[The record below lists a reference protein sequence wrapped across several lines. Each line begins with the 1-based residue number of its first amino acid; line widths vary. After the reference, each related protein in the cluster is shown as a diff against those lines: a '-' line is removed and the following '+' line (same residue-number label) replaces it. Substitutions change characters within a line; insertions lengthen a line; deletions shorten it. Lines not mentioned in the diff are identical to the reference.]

1 VSPVSRRGL
10 LRGALVKGALG
21 AASTTALG
29 RALSVP
35 RAEAAQEEN
44 PLNAVLIVAPG
55 IRADYV
61 NEFDGEAPHDTPNLD
76 RLAGQSL
83 RFHRVWPDAVPA
95 LPVRRCLMTG
105 MRAFPFRDWRRT
117 PGLADAPG
125 FCPIYD
131 HQPLITE
138 VTEQGGVPT
147 AWVSDNPLLEGRRFG
162 AVRRTA
168 GLERGPEPPATIEGE
183 VLPALSR
190 QRRAVA
196 RTMRAGI
203 ELLPELRA
211 GAPFFLALDPF
222 DPQDAYY
229 APRTFVRPGAVEENG
244 FELGNRFV
252 EARFGDDEIGRVR
265 DRYSEVVAAVDD
277 GVGRVMSRLEDL
289 DLLGSTVV
297 FVVGDCGMALGEHG
311 FISRGGPTSHRRSHE
326 IVYMIRDPAGRRAGE
341 ESRYLA
347 STRDVP
353 TTLLSYL
360 GLVAPGKMDGED
372 LTSLLDD
379 EDTPERSHFTA
390 AVGTDMLVANRRWL
404 LLIDLVERKR
414 RLFDDEEEDEESY
427 VNVANDEP
435 GVVQALSILIGQDAG
450 GTVPDFGPEGS
461 QRPEPE
467 EDPKDKDGDGIPN
480 DEDPVDNDD
489 EADDDYKDRNY
500 VPPGCVVCG
509 TVLATGSRFCSSC
522 GAAMVR
528 KLVRDPGEPEHEA
541 EEAAHEH

>member
-1 VSPVSRRGL
+1 MSPVSRRGL

-21 AASTTALG
+21 AASTSALG
-29 RALSVP
+29 RAIAAP
-35 RAEAAQEEN
+35 RAEAAEEGT
-44 PLNAVLIVAPG
+44 PTNALLVVAPG
-55 IRADYV
+55 VRADYV
-61 NEFDGEAPHDTPNLD
+61 NKFDGSAPHDTPNLD

-83 RFHRVWPDAVPA
+83 RFHRVWPEALPA

-105 MRAFPFRDWRRT
+105 MRAFPFRDWKRT
-117 PGLADAPG
+117 DGLADAPG

-138 VTEQGGVPT
+138 VTEQGGVTT
-147 AWVSDNPLLEGRRFG
+147 AWLSDNPLLDGSRFG
-162 AVRRTA
+162 AVRHA
-168 GLERGPEPPATIEGE
+168 GPIERGPAPPATIDGE
-183 VLPALSR
+183 VLPALDR
-190 QRRAVA
+190 QRRAVQ
-196 RTMRAGI
+196 RTMNAGV
-203 ELLPELRA
+203 ELLPQLKGRT
-211 GAPFFLALDPF
+211 PFFLAVDPF

-244 FELGNRFV
+244 FAVGDRFV
-252 EARFGDDEIGRVR
+252 ETRFGDDEIGRVR
-265 DRYSEVVAAVDD
+265 DRYSDVVAAVDD
-277 GVGRVMSRLEDL
+277 GVGRLMNRLEDL

-326 IVYMIRDPAGRRAGE
+326 IVYMIRDPGGRRAGE

-353 TTLLSYL
+353 TTLLAYL

-379 EDTPERSHFTA
+379 EDTPERDHFTA
-390 AVGTDMLVANRRWL
+390 AVGTDMLVVNHRWL

-414 RLFDDEEEDEESY
+414 RLFDDDEEDEESY

-435 GVVQALSILIGQDAG
+435 DVVQDLSILIGQDAG
-450 GTVPDFGPEGS
+450 GTVPDFGPDGA
-461 QRPEPE
+461 QRPAPE
-467 EDPKDKDGDGIPN
+467 EDPKDSDGDGIPN
-480 DEDPVDNDD
+480 DEDPVNNDD

-509 TVLATGSRFCSSC
+509 TVLAANSRFCSSC
-522 GAAMVR
+522 GAAVLR
-528 KLVRDPGEPEHEA
+528 RLTRYEGEEEP

>member
-1 VSPVSRRGL
+1 MSAVSRRGL
-10 LRGALVKGALG
+10 LLRGALG

-29 RALSVP
+29 RAIRAP
-35 RAEAAQEEN
+35 RAEAADRDE
-44 PLNAVLIVAPG
+44 PTNAVLIVAPG

-61 NEFDGEAPHDTPNLD
+61 NEFDGDAPHGTPNLD

-83 RFHRVWPDAVPA
+83 RFHRVWPDAMPA

-105 MRAFPFRDWRRT
+105 TRAFPFRDWRRT
-117 PGLADAPG
+117 DGLADAPG
-125 FCPIYD
+125 FCPILD

-138 VTEQGGVPT
+138 VTERGGVTT
-147 AWVSDNPLLEGRRFG
+147 AWLSDNPLLDGPRFG
-162 AVRRTA
+162 AVRRV
-168 GLERGPEPPATIEGE
+168 GRVERGPAPPATIDGE
-183 VLPALSR
+183 VLPALER
-190 QRRAVA
+190 QRRAVE
-196 RTMRAGI
+196 RTTRAGV
-203 ELLPELRA
+203 ELLPGLGRR
-211 GAPFFLALDPF
+211 APFFLALDPF

-244 FELGNRFV
+244 FGLGDRFV
-252 EARFGDDEIGRVR
+252 ETRFGDDEIGRVR
-265 DRYSEVVAAVDD
+265 DRYSDVVAAVDD
-277 GVGRVMSRLEDL
+277 GVGRVMGRLEDL
-289 DLLGSTVV
+289 DLLGSTAV

-311 FISRGGPTSHRRSHE
+311 FISRGGPTSHRRSQE
-326 IVYMIRDPAGRRAGE
+326 IVYMVRDPGGRRAGD

-353 TTLLSYL
+353 TTLLAYL
-360 GLVAPGKMDGED
+360 DLVAPGKMDGED

-390 AVGTDMLVANRRWL
+390 AVGTDMVAANRRWL
-404 LLIDLVERKR
+404 LYIDLVERKR

-435 GVVQALSILIGQDAG
+435 GVVQDLSLVIGQAAG
-450 GTVPDFGPEGS
+450 GTVPEFGPEGS
-461 QRPEPE
+461 QRPAPE

-489 EADDDYKDRNY
+489 EADDDYRDRNY

-509 TVLATGSRFCSSC
+509 TVLAANSRFCSSC
-522 GAAMVR
+522 GAAVMR
-528 KLVRDPGEPEHEA
+528 RLARDDGEPE
-541 EEAAHEH
+541 EEPEGAAHEH